1 MKQEAPSSVR
11 GGHSVF
17 QLWGVQ
23 FSRGTTLWMASS
35 SQDPQ
40 STPAS
45 VWTGDTLADTLSTP
59 GLLSRKIS
67 SQTFLVTGAQRPPLS
82 FTTTRPT
89 LCSSQQCCPI
99 SSACENLLG
108 TPASETQPPVLLMS
122 TRPQLPTGEPPL
134 RQPTGTPVNALLL
147 VCADGMVLPLNLL
160 LAEPAISDH
169 TLLLILPLSSV
180 QAIGKYLY
188 SLSLWTL
195 IILSPHP
202 YHSSIHVLKEFPLFL
217 LLNTS

>member
-1 MKQEAPSSVR
+1 MPFFPLKDDSSPTREV
-11 GGHSVF
+11 
-17 QLWGVQ
+17 
-23 FSRGTTLWMASS
+23 
-35 SQDPQ
+35 
-40 STPAS
+40 
-45 VWTGDTLADTLSTP
+45 LSFPVHYLTRNRMSLGLP
-59 GLLSRKIS
+59 GL
-67 SQTFLVTGAQRPPLS
+67 PPLS

-202 YHSSIHVLKEFPLFL
+202 YHSSIHFLKEFPLFL